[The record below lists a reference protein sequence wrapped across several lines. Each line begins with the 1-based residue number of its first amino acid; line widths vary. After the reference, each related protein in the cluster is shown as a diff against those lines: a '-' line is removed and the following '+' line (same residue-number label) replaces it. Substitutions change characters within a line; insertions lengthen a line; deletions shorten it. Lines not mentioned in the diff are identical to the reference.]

1 MTARPVDLP
10 DFRQPP
16 LSEVVLSLQFDPLD
30 RLKTPLIGILWNRFR
45 ERLPEIEEHP
55 PLPQVVE
62 RFDGPVPAKVDVV
75 IEEKPPVPRVWFLA
89 PEKTELIQVQ
99 QDRFIHNWRK
109 VTGREPYARYETIRE
124 KFREEV
130 AEFVSFLH
138 EEKFAGININQCEVT
153 YVNHITP
160 SGTWHRHGEL
170 AAVLRQWSNLPS
182 GGFLPQAED
191 VAVRSRYIIPDEAG
205 KPVGRLHVVFQPAW
219 RTTDNTPIFTMNL
232 TARGKPLAVGIDGAF
247 DFFDL
252 GRRWIVKGFAD
263 LTTPT
268 MQEKSWE
275 RFS

>member
-75 IEEKPPVPRVWFLA
+75 IE
-89 PEKTELIQVQ
+89 
-99 QDRFIHNWRK
+99 
-109 VTGREPYARYETIRE
+109 
-124 KFREEV
+124 
-130 AEFVSFLH
+130 
-138 EEKFAGININQCEVT
+138 
-153 YVNHITP
+153 
-160 SGTWHRHGEL
+160 L

-205 KPVGRLHVVFQPAW
+205 K
-219 RTTDNTPIFTMNL
+219 
-232 TARGKPLAVGIDGAF
+232 
-247 DFFDL
+247 
-252 GRRWIVKGFAD
+252 
-263 LTTPT
+263 
-268 MQEKSWE
+268 
-275 RFS
+275 